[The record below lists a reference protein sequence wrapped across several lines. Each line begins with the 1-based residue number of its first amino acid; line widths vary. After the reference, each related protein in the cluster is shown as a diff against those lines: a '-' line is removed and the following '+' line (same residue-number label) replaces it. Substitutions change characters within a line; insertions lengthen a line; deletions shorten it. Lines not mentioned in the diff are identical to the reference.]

1 MTSTTD
7 TTGHPD
13 VAEISDLTE
22 GLLPPSRTAE
32 VRRHLDECE
41 LCADVHD
48 SLEEIRGLL
57 GTMPGPPRMPAEIA
71 GRIDAALAAEA
82 LLGATAPETLAAP
95 TLVSASRVTSDED
108 RKVGENP
115 GAHVSRETSPTA
127 DRPSG
132 RAHAATGPGRKD
144 RKEGKERNRGSR
156 RGRIVLGAVF
166 TAAVLGAGSLFIQS
180 LGDHKSSDTA
190 QGHPTSSADTFSKGK
205 LESEVSAL
213 LPTKSSTIQ
222 GTSSESP
229 WHAAVDPGG
238 AESSTKTPKTL
249 KELTGSLPDCIRQ
262 GVNRGDTDVL
272 GFKKGTYNGTAAY
285 LVVLPDAS
293 DNSRVMAY
301 VVDAACV
308 SQPTSTPGKILLT
321 QSFAHS

>member
-7 TTGHPD
+7 TAGHPD

-22 GLLPPSRTAE
+22 GLLPPSRGAE
-32 VRRHLDECE
+32 LRRHLDECE

-57 GTMPGPPRMPAEIA
+57 GSMPGPPRMPAEVA

-82 LLGATAPETLAAP
+82 LLGSTAPETLAAP
-95 TLVSASRVTSDED
+95 TLVSASRAASDED
-108 RKVGENP
+108 SEHTE
-115 GAHVSRETSPTA
+115 AHVSRETSLTA

-132 RAHAATGPGRKD
+132 HGHGATGPGRKD
-144 RKEGKERNRGSR
+144 RKERKERTRSGR

-180 LGDHKSSDTA
+180 LGDHTSSDAA
-190 QGHPTSSADTFSKGK
+190 QGNATSSADTFSKGK
-205 LESEVSAL
+205 LESEVSGL
-213 LPTKSSTIQ
+213 LSTKSSTSQ
-222 GTSSESP
+222 GANSQKP
-229 WHAAVDPGG
+229 WNVASDPGG

-249 KELTGSLPDCIRQ
+249 IEPSGSIPDCIRQ
-262 GVNRGDTDVL
+262 GVDRGNTDVL
-272 GFKKGTYNGTAAY
+272 AFKKGTYNGTAAY

-293 DNSRVMAY
+293 DNSRVTAY

-308 SQPTSTPGKILLT
+308 SRQTSTPGKVLLT
-321 QSFAHS
+321 RSFPHS

>member
-7 TTGHPD
+7 TAGHPD

-32 VRRHLDECE
+32 VQRHLDECE

-48 SLEEIRGLL
+48 SLDEIRGLL
-57 GTMPGPPRMPAEIA
+57 GTMPGPPRMPAEVA

-82 LLGATAPETLAAP
+82 LLSVTTPESLAAP
-95 TLVSASRVTSDED
+95 TLVSASRVTSDENSED
-108 RKVGENP
+108 REHA

-127 DRPSG
+127 ARPSG
-132 RAHAATGPGRKD
+132 HAHAATGPGRRD
-144 RKEGKERNRGSR
+144 RKERNRGGR

-180 LGDHKSSDTA
+180 LGDHNSSDSA
-190 QGHPTSSADTFSKGK
+190 HGNPTSSADTFSKGK
-205 LESEVSAL
+205 LESQVSDL
-213 LPTKSSTIQ
+213 LSSKSATNQ
-222 GTSSESP
+222 GVKSGGP
-229 WHAAVDPGG
+229 WNAATEPSG
-238 AESSTKTPKTL
+238 AESSIKTPKTL
-249 KELTGSLPDCIRQ
+249 IEPSGSIPDCIRQ
-262 GVNRGDTDVL
+262 GVDRGTTNVL

-293 DNSRVMAY
+293 DNSRVTAY

-308 SQPTSTPGKILLT
+308 SRQTSTPGKVLLT
-321 QSFAHS
+321 QSFPHS

>member
-7 TTGHPD
+7 TAGHPD

-32 VRRHLDECE
+32 VRQHLDECE

-48 SLEEIRGLL
+48 SLDEIRGLL

-82 LLGATAPETLAAP
+82 LLGATTPESLAAS
-95 TLVSASRVTSDED
+95 TLVTASRSTS
-108 RKVGENP
+108 GENSED
-115 GAHVSRETSPTA
+115 GEYTEAHVSRETSPA
-127 DRPSG
+127 AARPSG
-132 RAHAATGPGRKD
+132 HAHAATGPGRKD
-144 RKEGKERNRGSR
+144 RKERKERNRGGR

-180 LGDHKSSDTA
+180 LGDHNSSDTA
-190 QGHPTSSADTFSKGK
+190 HGNATSSADTFSKGK
-205 LESEVSAL
+205 LESEVSGL
-213 LPTKSSTIQ
+213 LATKPAISQ
-222 GTSSESP
+222 GVKSGGP
-229 WHAAVDPGG
+229 WNAATEPDG
-238 AESSTKTPKTL
+238 AESSTKTPKIL
-249 KELTGSLPDCIRQ
+249 IEPSGSIPDCIRQ
-262 GVNRGDTDVL
+262 GVDRGTTDVL
-272 GFKKGTYNGTAAY
+272 GYKKGTYNGTAAY

-293 DNSRVMAY
+293 DSSRVTAY
-301 VVDAACV
+301 IVDATCV
-308 SQPTSTPGKILLT
+308 SRQTSTPGKVLLT